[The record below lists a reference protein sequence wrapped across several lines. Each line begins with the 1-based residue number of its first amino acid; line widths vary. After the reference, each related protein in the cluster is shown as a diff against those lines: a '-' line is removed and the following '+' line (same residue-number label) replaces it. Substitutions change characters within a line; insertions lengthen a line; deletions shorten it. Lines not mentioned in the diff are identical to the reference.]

1 MSQRDSRV
9 LNTVVIALVIL
20 AIGVIWLM
28 VSIVPAWVSTGVIA
42 SVVLIIIFFIGM
54 WFVSR

>member
-9 LNTVVIALVIL
+9 LNTVVIALVVV

-28 VSIVPAWVSTGVIA
+28 VSTVPGWVSAGVIA
-42 SVVLIIIFFIGM
+42 SVILIIIFFIGM

>member
-9 LNTVVIALVIL
+9 LNTVVMALVVL

-28 VSIVPAWVSTGVIA
+28 VSIVPAWVSVGVIA
-42 SVVLIIIFFIGM
+42 SVIVLFIAIM
-54 WFVSR
+54 AIKDVSR